1 MRLSYS
7 HACGGLMLLMLAK
20 CLLQIKDHNNVSGN
34 NRENQEY
41 FDEMDGIL
49 GTRPTSA
56 PVALVHSGVGDMSQ
70 VPSSALNGKLLISV

>member
-1 MRLSYS
+1 
-7 HACGGLMLLMLAK
+7 MLLMLAK
-20 CLLQIKDHNNVSGN
+20 CLLHVQIKDHNNVSGN
-34 NRENQEY
+34 NRENREY